1 MKRLI
6 LAASLVLAVLAL
18 PASALAHSN
27 YAICHDG
34 SLSDDVGQGCT
45 NDGPYGSPALHR
57 DAAICYDGILS
68 DDVGQGCTN
77 DGPYLG
83 TQHYYP
89 TPARSYRQ
97 ASTYSSAAG
106 GGGAS
111 GVPACA
117 SESGTNYSTGSAN
130 TNPSSGATGR
140 YQIIP
145 STAAAYGCDL
155 STPGG
160 QDACAGRIYRGQ
172 GAGAWVGCG

>member
-1 MKRLI
+1 VKRLI
-6 LAASLVLAVLAL
+6 LAASLALAVLAL

-45 NDGPYGSPALHR
+45 NDWPYIGHWN
-57 DAAICYDGILS
+57 AICYDGILS

-77 DGPYLG
+77 DGPYIG
-83 TQHYYP
+83 TQRYYP
-89 TPARSYRQ
+89 TPVRSYQR
-97 ASTYSSAAG
+97 TTTSSYGG
-106 GGGAS
+106 GGGAG

-117 SESGTNYSTGSAN
+117 SESGTNYSTGAAN

-145 STAAAYGCDL
+145 STASAYGCDL
-155 STPGG
+155 STPAG
-160 QDACAGRIYRGQ
+160 QDACAVRIYHGQ
-172 GAGAWVGCG
+172 GAGAWVGCGG